1 METYIIVTDKFDSDF
16 GILNRYKIDTDFR
29 FDKDD
34 RINMFISVQVKVK
47 KGEEL
52 VLDNKTIQDY
62 SVETIDTPK
71 HCKVKITGINYS
83 IFKDGSIFRRIY
95 VELLP
100 ESIKLIED
108 TAKSYSSFKEKDLV
122 LE

>member
-1 METYIIVTDKFDSDF
+1 METYIVVTNEFDSNF

-34 RINMFISVQVKVK
+34 IINMFISVQVEVK
-47 KGEEL
+47 KGKEL

-62 SVETIDTPK
+62 VVETIDTPK
-71 HCKVKITGINYS
+71 HCKVKITNINYS

-100 ESIKLIED
+100 ESINLIED